1 MVMIWLP
8 ESPGSNLI
16 RGRSINRRRTVAC
29 GPSVSGAGHSASA
42 FDLGLDAHRLAHR
55 RASAPEADS
64 LRSRLNSLVFDDNA
78 G

>member
-16 RGRSINRRRTVAC
+16 RGRSITVDARLPVVHRYQVRALC
-29 GPSVSGAGHSASA
+29 LSL
-42 FDLGLDAHRLAHR
+42 DLGLDAHRLAHR
-55 RASAPEADS
+55 RASAPSGPFE
-64 LRSRLNSLVFDDNA
+64 RRPNSLVFDDNA